1 MSLNKV
7 MLIGNVGME
16 PEVRYTDNSSQNK
29 VARIRLATTERFTDR
44 SGESRENTEWHT
56 VVCWS
61 RNADVV
67 ERFVHKGTQLYVEGR
82 IQTRE
87 WTDQT
92 GNKRYSTEIRCDNLQ
107 LLGKRPD
114 GAAPAQGGAPAY
126 NQGGAPAYGQNAPQA
141 PAYQQRPAAP
151 TYPQQAPVAPQAPQ
165 APAAQ
170 PFGAEQDDDNL
181 PF

>member
-7 MLIGNVGME
+7 MLIGNVGMD
-16 PEVRYTDNSSQNK
+16 PEIRYTDNSSQNK

-44 SGESRENTEWHT
+44 NGETRENTEWHT
-56 VVCWS
+56 VVFWS
-61 RNADVV
+61 RNADTV
-67 ERFVHKGTQLYVEGR
+67 ERFVKKGTQLYVEGSIR
-82 IQTRE
+82 TRE

-92 GNKRYSTEIRCDNLQ
+92 GNKRYSTEIRGEQFQ

-114 GAAPAQGGAPAY
+114 GAAPAEGGQGGYSRPAAPAAPAY
-126 NQGGAPAYGQNAPQA
+126 QQQA

-151 TYPQQAPVAPQAPQ
+151 AYQQPAPAPAP
-165 APAAQ
+165 APAA
-170 PFGAEQDDDNL
+170 PEAFGGAENDDDL